1 MDGLPEK
8 HKKNLL
14 IISLKRLVLT
24 LISSGNN
31 NIVRQKQLKFMW
43 KQPEHTLILIFGC
56 HINRYNKR
64 VKIRELLIEN
74 LEKWDKQQ

>member
-43 KQPEHTLILIFGC
+43 KC

-74 LEKWDKQQ
+74 LEKWDEQQ